1 VSPEILGDDIEAKR
15 QRERETLRFKEIY
28 REEIVVVRL
37 YVLHGWN
44 LRCSGNYF
52 ISFVFLWLGQIFIYL
67 CVCVCVCLIVEG
79 HANSYLKVMGTDSL
93 EVSFVTTCV
102 DFMQSFGRKEIFDKE
117 TSSLRNVAS
126 KIL

>member
-67 CVCVCVCLIVEG
+67 CVCVCVCV
-79 HANSYLKVMGTDSL
+79 SL
-93 EVSFVTTCV
+93 
-102 DFMQSFGRKEIFDKE
+102 
-117 TSSLRNVAS
+117 
-126 KIL
+126 